1 MFLTD
6 VLSHSNAGYLD
17 EQGKFQTFFKDGVI
31 CHFVASMFSG
41 LVTTIAS
48 MPVDIAKT
56 RSDFVTKKKL
66 KKHEQCKFYATLGC
80 FRAW

>member
-17 EQGKFQTFFKDGVI
+17 EQGKFQTFFKDGVL

-41 LVTTIAS
+41 LVFPTNL
-48 MPVDIAKT
+48 DIGVMKGVETSGKNIPRNAI
-56 RSDFVTKKKL
+56 KL
-66 KKHEQCKFYATLGC
+66 IMLLNFL
-80 FRAW
+80 